1 MNGLIAEK
9 FSYDP
14 FSKKVRTNPIPYYK
28 EMRANHPVYYVEK
41 YDMFVLTRFQDIMDA
56 LCIVEPNTLV
66 ATESPLPLPSMIS
79 HRNEGAPPFIS
90 VNPMG
95 QGPMLPSPQHEQMRR
110 AQITPLRPKA
120 IAKIENFVR
129 DLARERLKLLLPRG
143 KFDVLQEY
151 GGMVSAAITCHL
163 YGIPLSETEK
173 VLDAVQALA
182 GYNEDLEG
190 ISTAAMFEQLG
201 AQFILPAIER
211 RRAAGADGSVPLIDG
226 LINYRTDPDGRALSD
241 EEIANQLTC
250 VFVANTET
258 PTTPAGQGL
267 LALTQHP
274 DQLAAIRAD
283 LEQNVGTAAEE
294 MLRICSSAQWTM
306 RTVHKDITIAGQPI
320 KAGQRIIVSPFS
332 AARDERVY
340 ENADQFIWNRKQPR
354 TSLTFGFG
362 QHHCVGNHMSRLQV
376 RTLVHEF
383 LAHVSDFEFA
393 INEAIHNAS
402 YFHWRYTYLPVVIK
416 SFKL

>member
-1 MNGLIAEK
+1 MNGLTPEK

-14 FSKKVRTNPIPYYK
+14 FSEEVRTNPTPFYK

-56 LCIVEPNTLV
+56 LLIVEPNALV
-66 ATESPLPLPSMIS
+66 ATESSLPLPSMIS
-79 HRNEGAPPFIS
+79 HRNEGAPAFAS

-95 QGPMLPSPQHEQMRR
+95 PGPTLPSPQFEEMRL
-110 AQITPLRPKA
+110 AYIAALRPKPVA
-120 IAKIENFVR
+120 EMENFVR
-129 DLARERLKLLLPRG
+129 ELARERLKLLLPRG

-151 GGMVSAAITCHL
+151 GGMVGAAITCYL
-163 YGIPLSETEK
+163 YGIPLSETQDL
-173 VLDAVQALA
+173 LDAVTAVA

-201 AQFILPAIER
+201 AQFIIPAIER

-226 LINYRTDPDGRALSD
+226 LINYRTNPDGRALSD

-258 PTTPAGQGL
+258 PSTPAGQGL
-267 LALTQHP
+267 LALAQHP
-274 DQLAAIRAD
+274 DQLAAIRVD
-283 LEQNVGTAAEE
+283 LEQNVLTVVEE

-306 RTVHKDITIAGQPI
+306 RTVHKDITVAGQPI
-320 KAGQRIIVSPFS
+320 KAGQRVIVSPFS
-332 AARDERVY
+332 AARDERVF

-354 TSLTFGFG
+354 STLVFGFG
-362 QHHCVGNHMSRLQV
+362 QHHCVGNHLARLQV
-376 RTLVHEF
+376 RTLVREF
-383 LAHVSDFEFA
+383 LSHVSDFEFDMD
-393 INEAIHNAS
+393 EAVHNAS
-402 YFHWRYTYLPVVIK
+402 YFHWRYTTLPVVIK
-416 SFKL
+416 STTL